1 MSAMLHRKGDFAADH
16 KARRFDLLYRLLQSF
31 YFALRGLLLCLYE
44 ERNLRIHLSAS
55 LWVLWLAL
63 RCHTPNGELAALA
76 VCCGLVICGEL
87 FNSAVEATVDL
98 LSPDYHPIARR
109 AKDIAAAGVLAGAF
123 FAVITGYI
131 IFIRSGRLAAL
142 LPMTPLQAVVYLM
155 VAAVTFLFIFYYPT
169 IIRPLKAIKENHL
182 D

>member
-1 MSAMLHRKGDFAADH
+1 M
-16 KARRFDLLYRLLQSF
+16 RFDLLRRLLQSF
-31 YFALRGLLLCLYE
+31 YYALRGLLLAMYE

-55 LWVLWLAL
+55 LWILGLSLGCGVE
-63 RCHTPNGELAALA
+63 NGELAALA

-87 FNSAVEATVDL
+87 FNSAVENVVDL
-98 LSPDYHPIARR
+98 LSPGYHPIARR

-123 FAVITGYI
+123 FALVTGYI
-131 IFIRSGRLAAL
+131 VFVRSGRLGELLKAL
-142 LPMTPLQAVVYLM
+142 PRTPLHLAVYLA

-169 IIRPLKAIKENHL
+169 IMEHLKPQKENHL